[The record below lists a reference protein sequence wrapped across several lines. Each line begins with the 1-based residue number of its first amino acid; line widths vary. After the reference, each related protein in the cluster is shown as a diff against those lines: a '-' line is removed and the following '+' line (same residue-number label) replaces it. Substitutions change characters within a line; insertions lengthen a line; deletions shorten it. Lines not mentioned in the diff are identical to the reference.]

1 MKELLIKSNT
11 MENESKK
18 WEISETKDGITKRMC
33 VEKVENGFIISK
45 SKYGNINDNYVD
57 ETKKYIST
65 KNPLEKEEEKE
76 EIKSPMSREE
86 LYSFLDGAV
95 TD

>member
-1 MKELLIKSNT
+1 MKELAIKSSK
-11 MENESKK
+11 MSENNKE
-18 WEISETKDGITKRMC
+18 WRISETKDGITKTLS
-33 VEKVENGFIISK
+33 VDKVENGFIITK
-45 SKYGNINDNYVD
+45 SKYGNINDKYVD

-65 KNPLEKEEEKE
+65 KNPLEKKEEE

-86 LYSFLDGAV
+86 LYSFLDGAI

>member
-1 MKELLIKSNT
+1 MKELAIKSRK
-11 MENESKK
+11 MEDENKK
-18 WEISETKDGITKRMC
+18 WEISETKDGMTKRMC
-33 VEKVENGFIISK
+33 VEKAENGFIITK
-45 SKYGNINDNYVD
+45 SKYGEKDGKYID
-57 ETKKYIST
+57 ECKKYIST